1 VTVVANP
8 SSFHAEARFQIA
20 CAACGAIG
28 RPFHAHH
35 VVDKQTLKWWG
46 VPVGDELYDTRNA
59 MRLCEDLDPS
69 KRCHLQFENGRISI
83 FLTALSDEN
92 IEYAFEVGQ
101 LRAYDYLHREY
112 AGDDARVELKLAEL
126 EMAA

>member
-1 VTVVANP
+1 VSVANP
-8 SSFHAEARFQIA
+8 ASFHAEARFQIA

-28 RPFHAHH
+28 KPFHAHH

-59 MRLCEDLDPS
+59 MRLCEDLDT

-92 IEYAFEVGQ
+92 IEYAFEVGG

-112 AGDDARVELKLAEL
+112 AGEDDRVELKLEEL
-126 EMAA
+126 EAAA